1 MWLKKKRDAT
11 GGASSA
17 VRPSS
22 ACRILCSLLWK
33 LALVALLIYG
43 ALHVFVRTAYFRSRV
58 EAELSRLAGMEMRAG
73 RIRATE
79 SLNLRIRD
87 VISVSEFSGIE
98 ARLVRIRW
106 HWFRPKGAPMLESV
120 RVDGL
125 AITIGP
131 DENGV
136 IQPQFFTPVAKKLLD
151 WTGVPLPAGV
161 VPAAPKNVAKE
172 PDEGMGLQAFRS
184 GGPLVMLRGVSARLQ
199 DANGN
204 LQASVSGMDLA
215 WASMELP
222 NGGRVSH
229 LDCHAAEIKVV
240 KGPQIMG
247 LHVELLDAGDKQF
260 LVDLAA
266 ADWGGTSPPKP
277 PGAEARE
284 LLDAM
289 DPPSK

>member
-1 MWLKKKRDAT
+1 MWLKKKRDAA
-11 GGASSA
+11 GGAAARTSSG
-17 VRPSS
+17 
-22 ACRILCSLLWK
+22 CRILCSLLWK
-33 LALVALLIYG
+33 LALAVLLVYG
-43 ALHVFVRTAYFRSRV
+43 ALHVFVRTAYFRFRV
-58 EAELSRLAGMEMRAG
+58 EAELSRLAGMEMRTG

-106 HWFRPKGAPMLESV
+106 HWFRPRGASMLESV

-136 IQPQFFTPVAKKLLD
+136 IQPQFFTPMAKKLLD

-161 VPAAPKNVAKE
+161 VPAAPKNTVKTAE
-172 PDEGMGLQAFRS
+172 EGMGLQAFRS
-184 GGPLVMLRGVSARLQ
+184 GGPLVVLHGVSARLQ

-204 LQASVSGMDLA
+204 VQASVSGMDLA

-229 LDCHAAEIKVV
+229 VDCHAAEIKVV
-240 KGPQIMG
+240 KGPQIAG
-247 LHVELLDAGDKQF
+247 LHVELIDAGDKQF
-260 LVDLAA
+260 LVDLDA
-266 ADWGGTSPPKP
+266 ADWGGLSPPKP

-289 DPPSK
+289 DRPSE